1 MPVIA
6 EVFMKITGKVCQGRG
21 FIVIKILVLNQD
33 MAASIPK
40 SFLCR
45 HWGEG
50 QNALSDF
57 PAILRLQIPLAFL
70 EASLVD
76 T

>member
-33 MAASIPK
+33 MAACIPK
-40 SFLCR
+40 SLLCR
-45 HWGEG
+45 HQGKG
-50 QNALSDF
+50 QSALSEF
-57 PAILRLQIPLAFL
+57 PAILSFTN
-70 EASLVD
+70 SLGLPGSL
-76 T
+76 TCG

>member
-1 MPVIA
+1 M
-6 EVFMKITGKVCQGRG
+6 EITGKVCPGRG

-40 SFLCR
+40 SFLCG

-50 QNALSDF
+50 QNASSEF
-57 PAILRLQIPLAFL
+57 PAILSFTNSPDFL
-70 EASLVD
+70 EASHVD
-76 T
+76 K

>member
-1 MPVIA
+1 MPVTA
-6 EVFMKITGKVCQGRG
+6 EVFMKITGKVCQDRG

-45 HWGEG
+45 HGGEG
-50 QNALSDF
+50 QNALSEF
-57 PAILRLQIPLAFL
+57 PAMLNLTNSSCLPG
-70 EASLVD
+70 SL
-76 T
+76 TCG